1 MSSFKSLF
9 IIYYFIQLFQIYM
22 NITFDNNQKDLTP
35 LYKELKGCYNYFMDT
50 TNFNEDSKG
59 YGLTQDRLTDKSLSS
74 IAATGFLIASYPVF
88 VELKYME
95 YDIAK
100 NIINKTF
107 DTILNIQSDKTTS
120 YAGCISHFVDKTT
133 GKRYGTS
140 EISTIDTAILVSGV
154 ISSAQYF
161 KDDIII
167 EKGNKIWSNVDYN
180 KFETIRDGKHYI
192 SMGIADLDNPK
203 QLSPWDYYAEQ
214 LMIYILGSGNP
225 NPEHRI
231 SSIFY
236 KTITKQKGTFNGISH
251 IYSWFGSLFTYQF
264 SQAFFNFKLYND
276 ENGINYYA
284 NSVKASKT
292 DFFYCKSLQKNYK
305 TFTTPSWGLTASDI
319 PGGYSGEL
327 GAKPRGFGGDS
338 EQYLKIQ
345 GTVAPTAAISSMPFT
360 PNESYDALVYYQSNK
375 EICHEKY
382 GLIDAF
388 NFDYEGVQW
397 YDKDFIGIDKGI
409 EVLQM
414 YNYID
419 TDFVANLAM
428 NNPYVID
435 GFINNGFIKA
445 EKNDWFN

>member
-214 LMIYILGSGNP
+214 LMIYILGGGNP
-225 NPEHRI
+225 NPDHRI

-264 SQAFFNFKLYND
+264 SQAFFNFKL
-276 ENGINYYA
+276 
-284 NSVKASKT
+284 
-292 DFFYCKSLQKNYK
+292 
-305 TFTTPSWGLTASDI
+305 
-319 PGGYSGEL
+319 
-327 GAKPRGFGGDS
+327 
-338 EQYLKIQ
+338 
-345 GTVAPTAAISSMPFT
+345 
-360 PNESYDALVYYQSNK
+360 
-375 EICHEKY
+375 
-382 GLIDAF
+382 
-388 NFDYEGVQW
+388 
-397 YDKDFIGIDKGI
+397 
-409 EVLQM
+409 
-414 YNYID
+414 
-419 TDFVANLAM
+419 
-428 NNPYVID
+428 
-435 GFINNGFIKA
+435 
-445 EKNDWFN
+445 